1 MMGGSTT
8 FFMASYSYIADISD
22 AESRTRRIAFL
33 DGMFPIG
40 FYIGNTF
47 AGIIKKNLGFM
58 YNFSF
63 AMIFA
68 YLNLGLLCFAF
79 HSFPLLC
86 FAVPCLALRC
96 FALLCVAEVPALPY
110 PALLARLALLCAT
123 LLDVMPRRCVLC
135 CAVLYVDLRCFAARC
150 LAVPCFALRCS
161 CLLCVALHCPDTACC
176 AVSCFVLL

>member
-1 MMGGSTT
+1 
-8 FFMASYSYIADISD
+8 MASYSYIADISD

-79 HSFPLLC
+79 HSFPLLSLALLC
-86 FAVPCLALRC
+86 VALRC
-96 FALLCVAEVPALPY
+96 FALQKSLPY
-110 PALLARLALLCAT
+110 LTLLCLRG
-123 LLDVMPRRCVLC
+123 LL
-135 CAVLYVDLRCFAARC
+135 CFAQRC
-150 LAVPCFALRCS
+150 L
-161 CLLCVALHCPDTACC
+161 T
-176 AVSCFVLL
+176 

>member
-1 MMGGSTT
+1 MTGGSTT

-68 YLNLGLLCFAF
+68 
-79 HSFPLLC
+79 
-86 FAVPCLALRC
+86 AL
-96 FALLCVAEVPALPY
+96 
-110 PALLARLALLCAT
+110 AT
-123 LLDVMPRRCVLC
+123 LYCVFFVKDSRIERDRRVIKELEK
-135 CAVLYVDLRCFAARC
+135 DLEH
-150 LAVPCFALRCS
+150 LRHQGDNKG
-161 CLLCVALHCPDTACC
+161 LK
-176 AVSCFVLL
+176 